1 MYYTFQDS
9 FCIARSMFPFL
20 IDHNQKQEFLINGVI
35 FFLKFKIF
43 FCSFQ
48 LFENCH
54 LDVVS
59 MLINI
64 MKLDVETNSIALT
77 LSNVVKISVEID
89 NVDLM
94 LLNVVNF
101 NVVSMLIWLC
111 PTSQRHIT
119 PNTTFGPR
127 WKVSWL
133 LMNVAKSALFK
144 IIKLKI
150 YIFSKIPLN
159 CSFCKL

>member
-101 NVVSMLIWLC
+101 NVDLTLSNIA
-111 PTSQRHIT
+111 TSYHAKH
-119 PNTTFGPR
+119 NFWTT
-127 WKVSWL
+127 
-133 LMNVAKSALFK
+133 
-144 IIKLKI
+144 LKGFLVI
-150 YIFSKIPLN
+150 DE
-159 CSFCKL
+159 CC